1 MLLCVL
7 FVGFALA
14 FLFLFELLLVG
25 VNTVLQTAQLL
36 CKRVRQVDLVERIRR
51 RRTDTLTGN
60 LNDARLDADNRGI
73 RRNLLQYDSI
83 RADTAVVT
91 HLERS
96 ENLRAGRNEHV
107 VADGRVTLAGVVT
120 GTAELMGAEIYAHC
134 TCDGTSVTVRTPSGE
149 PIHAGDTI
157 TAAVDMSR
165 IHLFDKQTE
174 RAIAF

>member
-83 RADTAVVT
+83 RAV
-91 HLERS
+91 EMS
-96 ENLRAGRNEHV
+96 
-107 VADGRVTLAGVVT
+107 TLLPMVG
-120 GTAELMGAEIYAHC
+120 
-134 TCDGTSVTVRTPSGE
+134 
-149 PIHAGDTI
+149 
-157 TAAVDMSR
+157 
-165 IHLFDKQTE
+165 
-174 RAIAF
+174 